1 MIYDCFIF
9 FDELDLLEIRLNE
22 LNSVVDKFVLV
33 EATKSFQK
41 KPKPLYFKNNK
52 ARFQK
57 FEDKIIHIIVDEY
70 PNFFSRFRIPKP
82 MDYENSQRNKVVIG
96 LKDAKPDDVIIYS
109 DLDEIPRAEKIMQ
122 YKNAPGIKVF
132 QQQLYSYFFDCIMT
146 YSNGESNKYE
156 AGSIKY
162 WNGPVML
169 NYSDFTSFK
178 EIRKLRNCSSEEC
191 VLIENGGW
199 HFTYFGGYKNIIK
212 KIKSFSHLNEAK
224 EHLGEGLNSTQYIKE
239 MIAQGKDLYGR
250 NISYQ
255 FITPREDLPKYLL
268 NNMPKFSQHF
278 FHKPEHD

>member
-1 MIYDCFIF
+1 MIYDCFAF
-9 FDELDLLEIRLNE
+9 FNELDLLEIRLNE
-22 LNSVVDKFVLV
+22 LDPVIDKFVLV
-33 EATKSFQK
+33 ESTRTFQK
-41 KPKPLYFKNNK
+41 KNKPLYFKENIERYK
-52 ARFQK
+52 D
-57 FEDKIIHIIVDEY
+57 FEDKIIHIVIDDFPGFFY
-70 PNFFSRFRIPKP
+70 KFRFPNSW
-82 MDYENSQRNKVVIG
+82 DYENYQKDQISRG
-96 LKDAKPDDVIIYS
+96 LLNCKADDIIIIS
-109 DLDEIPRAEKIMQ
+109 DVDEIPS
-122 YKNAPGIKVF
+122 KNELVKNINTPGIKVF

-146 YSNGESNKYE
+146 YNNGESNKYE

-162 WNGPVML
+162 WNGSVML

-178 EIRKLRNCSSEEC
+178 EIRKLRNCSSEES

-212 KIKSFSHLNEAK
+212 KIKSFSHLKEAK
-224 EHLGEGLNSTQYIKE
+224 EHLGEGLNSTQYIKG

-278 FHKPEHD
+278 FHKL